1 MHDKN
6 DNKETTTMSEIRDE
20 LDKGVRHPYGKAD
33 VKYAV
38 RMMQMTP
45 EEDGP
50 VFMVNFMHYKKEAD
64 YGDSGEKGVS
74 GKEADDRYSPVDVLG
89 KIGAYV
95 AFHGD
100 VVDQSGS
107 SVPSWDRIGVVCYP
121 TRKSFMDMQTRD
133 DFKEKHVHK
142 AAGMD
147 KTFVIGSLPRTGIEP
162 GDYRSKKHERGVVAV
177 SAHKALEGTSVE
189 DLVAALQASRGH
201 AAANGCT
208 HGQWYDVEGT
218 IMGDGRNWDV
228 ICFDSFPDVDS
239 YRAWQSAV
247 AADPSASLLCD
258 ASKVDAYNVAVV
270 PAIDRITLR

>member
-1 MHDKN
+1 
-6 DNKETTTMSEIRDE
+6 MSEIREE
-20 LDKGVRHPYGKAD
+20 LDKGVKHPYGKAD
-33 VKYAV
+33 VEYAI
-38 RMMQMTP
+38 RMMKMTP

-100 VVDQSGS
+100 VVDQSVNMS
-107 SVPSWDRIGVVCYP
+107 PTWDRIGVVCYP

-147 KTFVIGSLPRTGIEP
+147 KTFVIGSLPRDGREP
-162 GDYRSKKHERGVVAV
+162 GDYRSKQSERPIVAV
-177 SAHKALEGTSVE
+177 SAHKALDGTTKDE
-189 DLVAALQASRGH
+189 LVAALLASH
-201 AAANGCT
+201 AHASAQGCE

-218 IMGDGRNWDV
+218 IMGDGRHWDV
-228 ICFDSFPDVDS
+228 ICFDSFPNVES
-239 YRAWQSAV
+239 YRAWQAAV
-247 AADPSASLLCD
+247 AADPVASLLCNAD
-258 ASKVDAYNVAVV
+258 RTDAYSVAVN
-270 PAIDRITLR
+270 PQIDRITLQ

>member
-1 MHDKN
+1 MDKTR
-6 DNKETTTMSEIRDE
+6 EE
-20 LDKGVRHPYGKAD
+20 LDSGVKHPYGKAD

-100 VVDQSGS
+100 VVAQSGS
-107 SVPSWDRIGVVCYP
+107 TDVMWDRIGVVCYA

-147 KTFVIGSLPRTGIEP
+147 KTFVIGSQPRDGMEP
-162 GDYRSKKHERGVVAV
+162 GDYRSMRNERGVVAV
-177 SAHKALEGTSVE
+177 SAHKALEGTTTE
-189 DLVAALQASRGH
+189 ELVAALHASRAL
-201 AAANGCT
+201 AAAHGCGN
-208 HGQWYDVEGT
+208 GQWYDVEGT

-228 ICFDSFPDVDS
+228 VCFDSFPSVDA
-239 YRAWQSAV
+239 YRAWQSAIATDP
-247 AADPSASLLCD
+247 AASALHD
-258 ASKVDAYNVAVV
+258 ASRVQAYSVAVDAQ
-270 PAIDRITLR
+270 IDRITLR

>member
-1 MHDKN
+1 
-6 DNKETTTMSEIRDE
+6 MSEIREE
-20 LDKGVRHPYGKAD
+20 LDKGVKHPYGKAD
-33 VKYAV
+33 VQYAV
-38 RMMQMTP
+38 RMMKMTP
-45 EEDGP
+45 QEDGP

-89 KIGAYV
+89 EIGAYV

-100 VVDQSGS
+100 VVAQSGNMT
-107 SVPSWDRIGVVCYP
+107 PGWDRIGVVCYA
-121 TRKSFMDMQTRD
+121 TRKSFMDMQTRK
-133 DFKEKHVHK
+133 DFQEKHVHK

-147 KTFVIGSLPRTGIEP
+147 KTFVIGSQPRAGMEP
-162 GDYRSKKHERGVVAV
+162 GDYRSSRGQRSIVAV
-177 SAHKALEGTSVE
+177 SAHKAQDGTSVGQ
-189 DLVAALQASRGH
+189 LIAALESSRAL
-201 AAANGCT
+201 AAAHGCT
-208 HGQWYDVEGT
+208 TGQWYDVEGT

-258 ASKVDAYNVAVV
+258 ASKVDAYNVAVA

>member
-1 MHDKN
+1 
-6 DNKETTTMSEIRDE
+6 MSGTREE
-20 LDKGVRHPYGKAD
+20 LDRGVKHPYGKAD
-33 VKYAV
+33 VDYAV
-38 RMMQMTP
+38 RMMKMKP

-107 SVPSWDRIGVVCYP
+107 ATPAWDRIGVVCYA
-121 TRKSFMDMQTRD
+121 TRKSFMDMQTRN

-147 KTFVIGSLPRTGIEP
+147 KTFVIGSLPRDGAEP

-177 SAHKALEGTSVE
+177 SAHKALDGTTV
-189 DLVAALQASRGH
+189 DHLLAALQASRTI
-201 AAANGCT
+201 ASSNGCS

-228 ICFDSFPDVDS
+228 ICFDSFPDVDAYRSWRGAVGSDSVAQLLVDSARVDS
-239 YRAWQSAV
+239 Y
-247 AADPSASLLCD
+247 C
-258 ASKVDAYNVAVV
+258 VAVE
-270 PAIDRITLR
+270 PQIDRITLR

>member
-1 MHDKN
+1 MD
-6 DNKETTTMSEIRDE
+6 ETRET

-38 RMMQMTP
+38 RMMQLPP

-74 GKEADDRYSPVDVLG
+74 GREADDRYSPVDVLG

-100 VVDQSGS
+100 VVDQDGGS
-107 SVPSWDRIGVVCYP
+107 DVAWDRIGVVCYP

-147 KTFVIGSLPRTGIEP
+147 KTFVIGSLPRAGMEP
-162 GDYRSKKHERGVVAV
+162 GDHRTQREGRGIVAV
-177 SAHKALEGTSVE
+177 SAHRALGDTSVD
-189 DLVAALQASRGH
+189 DLLAALAASRGI
-201 AAANGCT
+201 AASNGCA

-228 ICFDSFPDVDS
+228 ICFDAFPDVES
-239 YRAWQSAV
+239 FRAWRSAV
-247 AADPSASLLCD
+247 GSDPTASVLHD
-258 ASKVDAYNVAVV
+258 PTRVDAYCVAVE
-270 PAIDRITLR
+270 PQIDRITLR